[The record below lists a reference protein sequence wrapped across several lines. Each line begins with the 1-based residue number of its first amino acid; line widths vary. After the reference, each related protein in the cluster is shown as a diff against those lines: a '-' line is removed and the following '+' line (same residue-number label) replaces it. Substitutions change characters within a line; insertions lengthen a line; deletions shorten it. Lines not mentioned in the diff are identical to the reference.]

1 MSIAQ
6 AIPSSPRLS
15 VPADEVPGQD
25 RSSAA
30 RSPKAVEAPGLPEG
44 GASSIA
50 RRWIL
55 GAGSGSGSTASWLV
69 SPSAARPGAGAG
81 YATAASA
88 AASASKSKAP
98 AGPKI
103 TGEWSFLTD
112 ASLSV
117 EEKLARFMAAVQKKL
132 DGELTQ
138 KMEDYK
144 AKYGEGGTEA
154 KQKDDGGG
162 IFGTILKVLVPPL
175 AIADSI
181 FGGVDE
187 FLKDA
192 LQALGG
198 PVLAAL
204 ATAVGLPMLAPAA
217 LALGQGL
224 GAMVAGDS
232 STSKKAPA
240 KKTETKSDSKT
251 DASKEKTPA
260 KGTTAAKPK
269 ADKKTETGEAGS
281 PDERL
286 QMLEIQRLVDK
297 QNQMFTLVSNIMKS
311 MHDTSMVA
319 VQNLR

>member
-6 AIPSSPRLS
+6 AIPASPRLS
-15 VPADEVPGQD
+15 VPTDEVAGQD
-25 RSSAA
+25 RSGSARGA
-30 RSPKAVEAPGLPEG
+30 KAVQAAAVPED
-44 GASSIA
+44 ASGPLQFPWIA
-50 RRWIL
+50 
-55 GAGSGSGSTASWLV
+55 GTGPGSTASWLV
-69 SPSAARPGAGAG
+69 SPSATRPGSGAG
-81 YATAASA
+81 YASA
-88 AASASKSKAP
+88 TVSSSTKSKAP

-154 KQKDDGGG
+154 TKKDDGGG
-162 IFGTILKVLVPPL
+162 IFGTILKVLCPPL
-175 AIADSI
+175 AIADSV

-198 PVLAAL
+198 PVLAAM

-224 GAMVAGDS
+224 GAMVAGES
-232 STSKKAPA
+232 STAKKTPA
-240 KKTETKSDSKT
+240 KKADTKTATKT
-251 DASKEKTPA
+251 DASKDKTPA

-269 ADKKTETGEAGS
+269 ADPKTEPGEAGS

-297 QNQMFTLVSNIMKS
+297 QNQMFTLVSNVMKS

>member
-6 AIPSSPRLS
+6 AIPASPRLS
-15 VPADEVPGQD
+15 VPTDEVAGQD
-25 RSSAA
+25 RSVSARGA
-30 RSPKAVEAPGLPEG
+30 KAVQAAGIPEDASGALQLPW
-44 GASSIA
+44 IA
-50 RRWIL
+50 
-55 GAGSGSGSTASWLV
+55 GAGPGSTASWLV
-69 SPSAARPGAGAG
+69 SPSATRPGSGAG
-81 YATAASA
+81 YASTAAT
-88 AASASKSKAP
+88 ASSSTKSKAP

-154 KQKDDGGG
+154 AKKDDGGG
-162 IFGTILKVLVPPL
+162 IFGTILKVLCPPL

-224 GAMVAGDS
+224 GAMVAGES
-232 STSKKAPA
+232 STAKKTPA
-240 KKTETKSDSKT
+240 KKTDTKT
-251 DASKEKTPA
+251 DASKDKTPA

-269 ADKKTETGEAGS
+269 ADPKTETGEAGS

-297 QNQMFTLVSNIMKS
+297 QNQMFTLVSNVMKS